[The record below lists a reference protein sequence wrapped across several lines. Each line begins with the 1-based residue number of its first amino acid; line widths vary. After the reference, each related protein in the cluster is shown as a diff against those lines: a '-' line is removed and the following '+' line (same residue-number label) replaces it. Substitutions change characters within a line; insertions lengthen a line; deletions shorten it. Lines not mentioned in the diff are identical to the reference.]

1 MPGKSLVSSRLVQM
15 INAHLSLPKLLGL
28 TCLGISLQTSRTCLW
43 ILCLIW
49 HITLHPKF
57 CPKKSE
63 LVHGFTF
70 SRSLSERCWTHLSHF
85 CLVPE
90 TDREDQNQVTAFQ
103 GLEDTLACLDATY
116 LNLEQKL
123 LHLWLSHVNV
133 QIQFRSTKQNF
144 LDFFLKC
151 WNFFLIFFGF
161 LPENLQ
167 IPEQF
172 QPRSWGLEGPQTSS
186 L

>member
-1 MPGKSLVSSRLVQM
+1 MSW
-15 INAHLSLPKLLGL
+15 HLSSNLTDLPSNLMLD
-28 TCLGISLQTSRTCLW
+28 
-43 ILCLIW
+43 LI
-49 HITLHPKF
+49 HNSPPQI

-70 SRSLSERCWTHLSHF
+70 SRSQVKSVFTF

-90 TDREDQNQVTAFQ
+90 MVQEDQEDQVTAFQ